1 MVGLDELKNQRDPE
15 RRQYQNQTGPM
26 GKYKT

>member
-1 MVGLDELKNQRDPE
+1 LDELKNQRDPE